1 MKGKVVGTY
10 LITFKDGS
18 VSGRVCVQVEKCD
31 NLNGI
36 RVDTVNVSLD
46 NLPVKH
52 INELIGKDVIVSD
65 NGYPKYTWANEIY
78 LV

>member
-10 LITFKDGS
+10 LSTFKDGS
-18 VSGRVCVQVEKCD
+18 VSGRVCVQVDKAD

-36 RVDTVNVSLD
+36 RVDTVNVALD

-52 INELIGKDVIVSD
+52 INELVGKEVIVTDS
-65 NGYPKYTWANEIY
+65 GYPKYTWAREIY
-78 LV
+78 FV

>member
-10 LITFKDGS
+10 LSTFKDGS
-18 VSGRVCVQVEKCD
+18 VSGRVCVQVDKGD

-52 INELIGKDVIVSD
+52 INELIGKDVIVTD

>member
-10 LITFKDGS
+10 LSTFKDGS
-18 VSGRVCVQVEKCD
+18 VAGRLCVQIDKGD

-52 INELIGKDVIVSD
+52 INELIGKDVIVTD

>member
-10 LITFKDGS
+10 LSTFKDGF
-18 VSGRVCVQVEKCD
+18 VSGRVCVQVDKGD

-52 INELIGKDVIVSD
+52 INELIGKDVIVID